1 MLPDARVAVT
11 SISCRRYM
19 RTESS
24 GRPGPAA
31 AVFASLVFAG
41 GTAAAVTN
49 AADRVASAAV
59 AAFVTPAVRETVAG
73 VSALAVF
80 AATQSATAAMGSRNL
95 FMSELLKVNEL
106 KRGMR

>member
-1 MLPDARVAVT
+1 V
-11 SISCRRYM
+11 I
-19 RTESS
+19 
-24 GRPGPAA
+24 
-31 AVFASLVFAG
+31 ASLVFAG

-59 AAFVTPAVRETVAG
+59 AAFVTPAVRETAAG
-73 VSALAVF
+73 VSAAAVITAFAGFSALAVF

-106 KRGMR
+106 KRGML